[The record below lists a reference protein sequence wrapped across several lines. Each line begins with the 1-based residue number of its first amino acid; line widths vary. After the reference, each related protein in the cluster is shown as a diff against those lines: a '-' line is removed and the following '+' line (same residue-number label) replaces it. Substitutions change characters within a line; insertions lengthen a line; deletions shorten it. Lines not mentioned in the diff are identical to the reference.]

1 MGKYE
6 YIGKREIMRRVSA
19 LGYPMTS
26 GKLCSYSKFDGIE
39 WLESPRL
46 KITAQRGGDW
56 LQITQTTYNAIT
68 EEPEHTTQ
76 TYCSYSDDGYK
87 ESY

>member
-6 YIGKREIMRRVSA
+6 YIGKSEIMRRVSA
-19 LGYPMTS
+19 LGYPVAS
-26 GKLCSYSKFDGIE
+26 GKMCVYSKYEGVE
-39 WLESPRL
+39 WLESPEL

-68 EEPEHTTQ
+68 EEPERTTQ
-76 TYCSYSDDGYK
+76 TYCSYSNDGYK

>member
-1 MGKYE
+1 MAKYE

-19 LGYPMTS
+19 LGYLEIS
-26 GKLCSYSKFDGIE
+26 GKMCGYSKFEGVE
-39 WLESPRL
+39 WVESAKI

-56 LQITQTTYNAIT
+56 LQVAQTTYNAIT
-68 EEPEHTTQ
+68 EEPEHTTR

>member
-19 LGYPMTS
+19 LGYPIAS
-26 GKLCSYSKFDGIE
+26 GKLCSYSKFDGVE
-39 WLESPRL
+39 WLELPEL

-56 LQITQTTYNAIT
+56 LQITQKLENITHTYIQYD
-68 EEPEHTTQ
+68 EKK
-76 TYCSYSDDGYK
+76 YIDK
-87 ESY
+87 W

>member
-19 LGYPMTS
+19 LGYLEIS
-26 GKLCSYSKFDGIE
+26 GKMCGYSKFEGVE
-39 WLESPRL
+39 WVESAKM

-56 LQITQTTYNAIT
+56 LQIAQTTYNAIT
-68 EEPEHTTQ
+68 EETENTTR
-76 TYCSYSDDGYK
+76 TYCSYSDGGYK

>member
-19 LGYPMTS
+19 LGYLEIS
-26 GKLCSYSKFDGIE
+26 GKMCGYSKFEGVE
-39 WLESPRL
+39 WVESAKI

-68 EEPEHTTQ
+68 EEEENTTR
-76 TYCSYSDDGYK
+76 TYCSYSVGGYK
-87 ESY
+87 EIY

>member
-19 LGYPMTS
+19 LGYLVAS
-26 GKLCSYSKFDGIE
+26 GKLCSYSKFDGVE
-39 WLESPRL
+39 WLELPEL

-56 LQITQTTYNAIT
+56 LQITQRPENITHTYNR
-68 EEPEHTTQ
+68 
-76 TYCSYSDDGYK
+76 YDGKNYLDK
-87 ESY
+87 W

>member
-6 YIGKREIMRRVSA
+6 YIGKREILRRVSA

-26 GKLCSYSKFDGIE
+26 GKLYNYSRFEGVE
-39 WLESPRL
+39 LLESPEL

>member
-19 LGYPMTS
+19 LGYPLAS
-26 GKLCSYSKFDGIE
+26 GRMCGYSKFEGVE
-39 WLESPRL
+39 WVESAKI

-56 LQITQTTYNAIT
+56 LQITQRQENITRTYSR
-68 EEPEHTTQ
+68 
-76 TYCSYSDDGYK
+76 YDGGNYLDK
-87 ESY
+87 W

>member
-19 LGYPMTS
+19 LCYLEIS
-26 GKLCSYSKFDGIE
+26 GKMCGYSKFDCVE
-39 WLESPRL
+39 WVESVKI

-56 LQITQTTYNAIT
+56 LQITQKSENITRTYSRYNGKN
-68 EEPEHTTQ
+68 
-76 TYCSYSDDGYK
+76 YLDK
-87 ESY
+87 W

>member
-1 MGKYE
+1 MEKYE
-6 YIGKREIMRRVSA
+6 YIGKREIMHRVSA
-19 LGYPMTS
+19 LGYPLAS
-26 GKLCSYSKFDGIE
+26 GRMCGYSKFEGVE
-39 WLESPRL
+39 WVESAKI
-46 KITAQRGGDW
+46 KITVQRGGDW